1 MAPKQYEN
9 ILLLRML
16 HIPFRQKRIAIIRG
30 QSIGIPTKSAIWL
43 SAFSRS
49 SSGSAEYSLATI
61 VATAAAE
68 KSSSIGQ
75 FSYFMVQ

>member
-30 QSIGIPTKSAIWL
+30 QSIGIPTENVIWL
-43 SAFSRS
+43 SAFSRN
-49 SSGSAEYSLATI
+49 SSGSAESSLAMI
-61 VATAAAE
+61 
-68 KSSSIGQ
+68 SSIRH
-75 FSYFMVQ
+75 SWRSFMSALFPSC